1 MLNAIAMPRK
11 YSRKYKRR
19 RRMVRRR
26 RRRPRIQK
34 SLLGNSR
41 IVRLKYVTMGQIPT
55 LLGIPGSISIRAG
68 GAGAPFPGGG
78 QPRGWN
84 QLEALWTHYVVLGAR
99 IKIQFMPGS
108 EPGEDVRHPIICY
121 MALQNTPSQ
130 PVLSARSAMED
141 RNTAS
146 RAWTPG
152 QRTVSLYKNYSC
164 RKFFGVKDPSDNVQ
178 LSAQT
183 SGAQVPADDAFFT
196 FSVSPTHGLT
206 VPDTDFV
213 VEVSYIIKYTEPRN
227 PPPSN

>member
-1 MLNAIAMPRK
+1 MDIIDSNK
-11 YSRKYKRR
+11 
-19 RRMVRRR
+19 
-26 RRRPRIQK
+26 K
-34 SLLGNSR
+34 SK
-41 IVRLKYVTMGQIPT
+41 IFY
-55 LLGIPGSISIRAG
+55 
-68 GAGAPFPGGG
+68 
-78 QPRGWN
+78 WN

-108 EPGEDVRHPIICY
+108 EPSETNLRHPIICY
-121 MALQNTPSQ
+121 MALQNTPST

-183 SGAQVPADDAFFT
+183 SGAQVPIDDAFFT
-196 FSVSPTHGLT
+196 FSCSPTHGFT
-206 VPDTDFV
+206 IPDTDFV
-213 VEVSYIIKYTEPRN
+213 VQVDYIIKYTEPRN
-227 PPPSN
+227 PPPS

>member
-1 MLNAIAMPRK
+1 MPRK
-11 YSRKYKRR
+11 YRKSRRPRR
-19 RRMVRRR
+19 TRRR
-26 RRRPRIQK
+26 RRRRVFRPMK
-34 SLLGNSR
+34 ALLGNSR
-41 IVRLKYVTMGQIPT
+41 VVKLKWATSGQIPT
-55 LLGIPGSISIRAG
+55 LLGVPGSLAIRCG
-68 GAGAPFPGGG
+68 GAGAPFLGGG

-108 EPGEDVRHPIICY
+108 EPGTTELRHPIICY
-121 MALQNTPSQ
+121 MAVQNTPST
-130 PVLSARSAMED
+130 PVFSARNAMED

-164 RKFFGVKDPSDNVQ
+164 RKFFGIKDPSDNIAR
-178 LSAQT
+178 LGAQT
-183 SGAQVPADDAFFT
+183 SGAQVPPDDAFFT

-213 VEVSYIIKYTEPRN
+213 VQVDYIIRYTEPRQ
-227 PPPSN
+227 PPPS

>member
-1 MLNAIAMPRK
+1 MPRK

-26 RRRPRIQK
+26 RRTFRPQK
-34 SLLGNSR
+34 TLLGNSR
-41 IVRLKYVTMGQIPT
+41 VVRLSYVTMGQIPT
-55 LLGIPGSISIRAG
+55 LLGIPGSISIRAA
-68 GAGAPFPGGG
+68 GAGSPFPGGG

-84 QLEALWTHYVVLGAR
+84 ELSTFWTHYVVLGAR

-146 RAWTPG
+146 KAWTPG
-152 QRTVSLYKNYSC
+152 QRTVTLFKNYSC
-164 RKFFGVKDPSDNVQ
+164 RKFFGVKDPSDNIAR
-178 LSAQT
+178 LGAQT
-183 SGAQVPADDAFFT
+183 TGANVPPDDAFFT

-213 VEVSYIIKYTEPRN
+213 VQVSYIIKYTEPRQ
-227 PPPSN
+227 PGPSN